1 MKRRLD
7 PSLETLFAHGGTPKS
22 IKDALIAS
30 NGSRFVKCAFQVN
43 PFAYGSRHAKKSGFE
58 NEAEYNTAMKEACLT
73 SGVEVVALTDHFRF
87 DDSESLR
94 LKLEEA
100 GVQVFPGFEANS
112 SEGVHLLCLF
122 PPGTTRSDMNENIGA
137 CDIRNRED
145 PSPISR
151 KSFEELLEI
160 VDERGGI
167 SVAAHITQNNGLL
180 NDLSGQTRMNAWKSP
195 LHLASAIPGSVADL
209 PTEHRQICLNKDSA
223 HKRDRLVSFINA
235 CDISCPDDFAKLG
248 STTMLKMTEITVE
261 GLRQAFLDGESRIML
276 NSDAE
281 PRDFTRI
288 VAIAWDG
295 GLLDGQW
302 VALNAG
308 LNVMIGGRG
317 AGKSTVVESLRFVFG
332 IPPLGKDAAKSHSS
346 MIKHLL
352 GSRSEVSVVIFSPN
366 PSPGYYLIER
376 AYGAEARVK
385 NQTGDIVSDLKPTDL
400 LPELEIYGQHE
411 ISEIT
416 RDKRQL
422 AELLGRFVGT
432 DADATAN
439 EDGIEERFRTSRKKI
454 LDLEEKVSELDLSLA
469 ALPGLKE
476 QLKRFEET
484 ELATRLDEHSSV
496 QRERKI
502 LGDYANE
509 ILAFEQVGVSL
520 KPKTEVPLP
529 VLPSVEDANLPHR
542 DDLESVQ
549 TIATALHNAKIQ
561 AAKILIDAARKA
573 SGDLDSLRSEWQPKS
588 DAIEAKYKS
597 LKKKLEADGFD
608 PDAYLSVKQ
617 QVENLEPKQGARETT
632 LAELDAEHNVRRG
645 VVDEWEKA
653 DRKAYRDL
661 EKAAKKVSRKLSG
674 MVKAS
679 VRPSSDLGPLE
690 DVLRNGTEGQISQA
704 LTKLEELDDVSP
716 SKLALTIRKGAQA
729 LCDEFGFTD
738 SSAQKIAA
746 GGEKLALLV
755 EETRIPAEA
764 IIELN
769 VGSSGAENWK
779 ELDRLSAGQ
788 KATAVLM
795 LLLLESDAP
804 LLIDQPEDDLDNH
817 FIAGHVVTTMRAA
830 KKKRQFLFSSHNP
843 NIPVLG
849 DADQIIGLTP
859 VVEDGLDR
867 TKIEP
872 NLCGSID
879 KPEVQQMIKKLLEGG
894 EQAFTTRRT
903 KYGF

>member
-1 MKRRLD
+1 LAGRPQRHHRR
-7 PSLETLFAHGGTPKS
+7 
-22 IKDALIAS
+22 
-30 NGSRFVKCAFQVN
+30 
-43 PFAYGSRHAKKSGFE
+43 KKSRVPNVGF
-58 NEAEYNTAMKEACLT
+58 N
-73 SGVEVVALTDHFRF
+73 
-87 DDSESLR
+87 
-94 LKLEEA
+94 
-100 GVQVFPGFEANS
+100 P
-112 SEGVHLLCLF
+112 
-122 PPGTTRSDMNENIGA
+122 
-137 CDIRNRED
+137 
-145 PSPISR
+145 
-151 KSFEELLEI
+151 
-160 VDERGGI
+160 
-167 SVAAHITQNNGLL
+167 
-180 NDLSGQTRMNAWKSP
+180 
-195 LHLASAIPGSVADL
+195 LASAIPGSIGDL
-209 PTEHRQICLNKDSA
+209 PIEHRQICQNKDIA
-223 HKRDRLVSFINA
+223 HKRDRPVSFVNA
-235 CDISCPDDFAKLG
+235 CDVSCPDDFGKPG
-248 STTMLKMTEITVE
+248 STTMLKMTDVSIE
-261 GLRQAFLDGESRIML
+261 GLRQAFLDGESRVKL

-281 PRDFTRI
+281 TGDFTRI
-288 VAIAWDG
+288 VAVAWDG

-317 AGKSTVVESLRFVFG
+317 AGKSTVVESLRFVFD
-332 IPPLGKDAAKSHSS
+332 IPPLGKDAAKSHGL

-352 GSRSEVSVVIFSPN
+352 GSRSEVSVVIFSPS

-385 NQTGDIVSDLKPTDL
+385 NQAGEIVADLKPVDV

-432 DADATAN
+432 DTDATSN
-439 EDGIEERFRTSRKKI
+439 ESAIEERFRSSRKKI
-454 LDLEEKVSELDLSLA
+454 LELEEKVAELDLSLA

-484 ELATRLDEHSSV
+484 KLSTRLDEQTSV
-496 QRERKI
+496 QREKRI
-502 LGDYANE
+502 LEDFANQ
-509 ILAFEQVGVSL
+509 ISTFEQVGLDL
-520 KPKTEVPLP
+520 KREEHEPLS
-529 VLPSVEDANLPHR
+529 VLPSEEEVKLPHR
-542 DDLESVQ
+542 GDLEQVQ
-549 TIATALHNAKIQ
+549 TIAKALHDAQNQASKILVE
-561 AAKILIDAARKA
+561 AAKQA
-573 SGDLDSLRSEWQPKS
+573 SSDLSSLRSDWQPKA
-588 DAIEAKYKS
+588 DAIEAKYKT
-597 LKKKLEADGFD
+597 LKKELEGEGFD
-608 PDAYLSVKQ
+608 PDAYLSVKK
-617 QVENLEPKQGARETT
+617 QVENLEPKQGVRDAT
-632 LAELDAEHNVRRG
+632 LAERAKEQSARREI
-645 VVDEWEKA
+645 VDEWEKA

-674 MVKAS
+674 TVRAS

-704 LTKLEELDDVSP
+704 LTKLQELDDLSP
-716 SKLALTIRKGAQA
+716 SRLAVTIRKGAQA

-755 EETRIPAEA
+755 EETRIPPEA

-769 VGSSGAENWK
+769 VGPVGSENWK

-859 VVEDGLDR
+859 VVEDGVDR

-872 NLCGSID
+872 ELCGSID
-879 KPEVQQMIKKLLEGG
+879 KPEVQQMIKELLEGG